1 MRIKTSVTLSKDVLK
16 AVDKLSKSY
25 RSRSEFVE
33 IALRAFIAQTIRNQQ
48 NARDLE
54 IINRHADA
62 LNSEA
67 EGVLAYQ
74 VPL

>member
-67 EGVLAYQ
+67 EDVLAYQ
-74 VPL
+74 SPL

>member
-67 EGVLAYQ
+67 EDVLAYQ

>member
-54 IINRHADA
+54 ITNRHADA

-67 EGVLAYQ
+67 EDVLAYQ
-74 VPL
+74 ATL